1 MYMKRVILQIPMSEE
16 LKKAAEKSAID
27 MGFSSLQ
34 ETIRVL
40 LKKLS
45 TNKLKMDIYDVDEP
59 QLSPRAIKRYN
70 KIAKEIE
77 AGKNI
82 YKPKNSKDMFEWL
95 RS

>member
-1 MYMKRVILQIPMSEE
+1 MTEE
-16 LKKAAEKSAID
+16 LKISAEKAAKD

-34 ETIRVL
+34 ESVRVL

-45 TNKLKMDIYDVDEP
+45 TNKLKMDIYDVHEP
-59 QLSPRAIKRYN
+59 QLSPKAIKRYN

-82 YKPKNSKDMFEWL
+82 YKPANKKDMLDWL

>member
-1 MYMKRVILQIPMSEE
+1 MKRVILQVPMSEE
-16 LKKAAEKSAID
+16 LRKSAEKAAID

-34 ETIRVL
+34 ETVRIL

-45 TNKLKMDIYDVDEP
+45 TNKLKMDIYDIDEP
-59 QLSPRAIKRYN
+59 QLSQRAIKRYN
-70 KIAKEIE
+70 KIAKEIDE
-77 AGKNI
+77 GKNI

>member
-1 MYMKRVILQIPMSEE
+1 MKRIILQIPMSEE
-16 LKKAAEKSAID
+16 LKKSAEKAARD

-40 LKKLS
+40 LKKLA

-59 QLSPRAIKRYN
+59 QLSPKAIARYD

-77 AGKNI
+77 AGKDI
-82 YKPKNSKDMFEWL
+82 IKPTGRKEFFEML

>member
-1 MYMKRVILQIPMSEE
+1 MILQIPMSEE
-16 LKKAAEKSAID
+16 LKKSAEKAAMD

-45 TNKLKMDIYDVDEP
+45 VNKLKMDIYDVDEP
-59 QLSPRAIKRYN
+59 QLSPKAIKRYE
-70 KIAKEIE
+70 KIIKDIE

-82 YKPKNSKDMFEWL
+82 VTPAGKKEFFEML

>member
-1 MYMKRVILQIPMSEE
+1 MKRVILQIPMSEE
-16 LKKAAEKSAID
+16 LKKSAEKAAMD

-45 TNKLKMDIYDVDEP
+45 ANKLKVDIYDVDEP
-59 QLSPRAIKRYN
+59 QLSPRAIKRYE
-70 KIAKEIE
+70 KIIKDIE

-82 YKPKNSKDMFEWL
+82 TKTDNLDELFKML
-95 RS
+95 

>member
-1 MYMKRVILQIPMSEE
+1 MKRTILQVPMSEE
-16 LKKAAEKSAID
+16 LKKSAEKVALD

-45 TNKLKMDIYDVDEP
+45 TNKLKIDIYDVDEP
-59 QLSPRAIKRYN
+59 QLSEKAIKRYN

-82 YKPKNSKDMFEWL
+82 VTPAGRKEFFEML